1 MNLSI
6 RPNFSQSIRTPA
18 NLIRAN
24 GLPGQSA
31 VAGLRA
37 APLNDPGD
45 PFGGSIPTPPTNAGV
60 GGAGKAAKESKGFF
74 GKIGSFFSKVG
85 GFFKEIGTRMG
96 RGIRDGVKTLF
107 WEPLKK
113 HVLAPI
119 GRKIVDGVKE
129 LGSLIKKAWPF

>member
-6 RPNFSQSIRTPA
+6 RPNFNHSIRTPA
-18 NLIRAN
+18 NLFRAA
-24 GLPGQSA
+24 GLPGQGA

-74 GKIGSFFSKVG
+74 SKIGS
-85 GFFKEIGTRMG
+85 FFKEIGTRMG